1 MLHFL
6 RLNARCNVLT
16 AANPAFGF
24 YDPKKSEHPASGFP
38 AVKVSKHSIFHLS
51 VVSSDI
57 SLSRFDLVFIMRDV
71 KDKDSDGKFAHHVLK
86 MHQHRDPKE
95 QEDINHDHVT

>member
-1 MLHFL
+1 MLDTVSW
-6 RLNARCNVLT
+6 RLQTLLL
-16 AANPAFGF
+16 GF
-24 YDPKKSEHPASGFP
+24 MIRRNQQ
-38 AVKVSKHSIFHLS
+38 VKTSSCRIPCSRGQQTINIS

-71 KDKDSDGKFAHHVLK
+71 KDKDSDGQVAHHVLK

-95 QEDINHDHVT
+95 QDGEVGH